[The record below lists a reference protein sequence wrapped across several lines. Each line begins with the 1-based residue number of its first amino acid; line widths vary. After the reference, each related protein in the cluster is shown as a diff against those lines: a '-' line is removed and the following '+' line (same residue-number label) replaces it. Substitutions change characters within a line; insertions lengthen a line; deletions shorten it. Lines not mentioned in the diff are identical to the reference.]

1 METSRALLR
10 PATEAD
16 VAEAARIWHQ
26 GWWDGHQSLA
36 GQLGA
41 ERTPASFVPRMA
53 QRIPHTTVAE
63 AGGQVVGFAVVV
75 GDELE
80 QLYVDRG
87 ARGTGVARELIAH
100 AERTV
105 AAAGHRVAW
114 LAVAE
119 ANDVAQRFYRK
130 AGWRDAGPL
139 EYRAETAGGFE
150 PVACRRYERDV
161 R

>member
-1 METSRALLR
+1 MHTVLR
-10 PATEAD
+10 PARESD
-16 VAEAARIWHQ
+16 VEAAASIWHQ

-36 GQLGA
+36 AQLGA
-41 ERTPASFVPRMA
+41 ERTPESFVPRMA

-80 QLYVDRG
+80 QLYVDRS

-100 AERTV
+100 AEQVV
-105 AAAGHRVAW
+105 AAAGHRTAW
-114 LAVAE
+114 LAVAD

-139 EYRAETAGGFE
+139 QYRAETAHGHE